1 MSSEE
6 IIVGFIGAGGI
17 ARAHAFA
24 INSLRYYY
32 NDSPVIKLKLVC
44 SASEK
49 SRSSFAGSFGF
60 LRPVSLDEFFS
71 DKKVNTVFILGPNK
85 VHASHFLK
93 SIEMPSVKRIYIE
106 KPICSTREE
115 EDQLAGIIK
124 EHPEIKIQA
133 GFQFLFMA
141 SVRSALKFWKSG
153 ILGAPIH
160 FDIRYYHGDYLK
172 KEYRYKRAT
181 RLTPAPDGGAM
192 ADLGSHAISLAIA
205 FFNEDLK
212 ITSVSQS
219 GYFEDVTPAS
229 DLYSTISLFDEQTG
243 AVGTLSASRV
253 SAGTGD
259 MLSMEIYAEKGTLR
273 LSSQTADHFEYYL
286 EETGSWSRILT
297 GSNYD
302 PVTSFPSGHVPPGW
316 LRSMIHAHYVFL
328 TENNNEPFIPDL
340 SHGLTVQRIVRETA
354 EQLDV
359 FRKKVLKR
367 QK

>member
-1 MSSEE
+1 MSSKE

-32 NDSPVIKLKLVC
+32 NNSPRIKLELVC

-49 SRSSFAGSFGF
+49 NRLSFASNFGF
-60 LRPVSLDEFFS
+60 NRPVSFDEFITN
-71 DKKVNTVFILGPNK
+71 KEVNTVFILGPNN
-85 VHASHFLK
+85 VHATHLLEVA
-93 SIEMPSVKRIYIE
+93 EMPSVKRIYVE
-106 KPICSTREE
+106 KPICSTLSEE
-115 EDQLAGIIK
+115 NQLAGIVK
-124 EHPEIKIQA
+124 EHSEKKIQA

-153 ILGAPIH
+153 KLGAPIH

-172 KEYRYKRAT
+172 KEYRDKRAT

-212 ITSVSQS
+212 ITSASQS

-229 DLYSTISLFDEQTG
+229 DLYSAISLFDERTG

-259 MLSMEIYAEKGTLR
+259 MLSLEIYAEKGTLR
-273 LSSQTADHFEYYL
+273 LSSQTADYFEYYL
-286 EETGSWSRILT
+286 EDSGSWNRVIT

-328 TENNNEPFIPDL
+328 TENNKEPFIPDL

-354 EQLDV
+354 EQLNV
-359 FRKKVLKR
+359 FRAKVLKK
-367 QK
+367 QN